1 MTKETAR
8 PPPKI
13 GQNSSSYG
21 LESTMKTDSFRGK
34 STVERTWVARRPFKA
49 PAGLGL
55 HLACGP
61 LRKRLKFTV
70 ENERFS
76 PEAHSI

>member
-34 STVERTWVARRPFKA
+34 STVERTWVARRPFKRLLE
-49 PAGLGL
+49 LGL

-61 LRKRLKFTV
+61 LRKRLRFTF
-70 ENERFS
+70 ENEQCS
-76 PEAHSI
+76 PKAPSI